1 MKGSEMSNL
10 PVPLRFKNWLEN
22 DLSSVET
29 IGLVLFTVS
38 AACSALFGQTAIAI
52 FALLLIGPAASV
64 VAVLYCLKPV
74 SLTDGEGKWFWNLG
88 RAIIYFGG
96 FGVLVGIFM
105 KYIVPEM
112 LAR

>member
-1 MKGSEMSNL
+1 MSNL

-38 AACSALFGQTAIAI
+38 AACSALLGQTAIAI
-52 FALLLIGPAASV
+52 LTLLLIGPVGLV
-64 VAVLYCLKPV
+64 VAVLYCLKPDV
-74 SLTDGEGKWFWNLG
+74 LLYGSAKWFYNLG

-112 LAR
+112 LAK